1 MQVPWAEFS
10 KVSLIG
16 RNRFRPLPGAKEK
29 TAGAS
34 HRGRHSHGPLV
45 FQQKFSGPY
54 VEWHVPS
61 FMVAAGDARD
71 LMSQGSASYV
81 LFRHVFLWQSIG
93 FIELP
98 IALIGEVEYAYLP
111 GKSGIDRIPG

>member
-1 MQVPWAEFS
+1 MV
-10 KVSLIG
+10 
-16 RNRFRPLPGAKEK
+16 GA
-29 TAGAS
+29 G
-34 HRGRHSHGPLV
+34 H
-45 FQQKFSGPY
+45 
-54 VEWHVPS
+54 
-61 FMVAAGDARD
+61 ARD

-98 IALIGEVEYAYLP
+98 IALIVGEVEYAYLP